1 MENLRLNRVFGY
13 PYEVEGDYVTI
24 DFKDVFSSQKKSVL
38 LKFDVIKNSE
48 RKLVFEN
55 ELTYEDVTADFRLV
69 TESNVNNIQQTSSI
83 DQYNRSKNET
93 VIQNVAM
100 FEANDIMEEALKN
113 VDEGN
118 YTRAKELMSGARDYM
133 DKQMIDV
140 APSPEMKRQSENID
154 RYSKDVESVEE
165 KTEEERNEMQ
175 KSGKYDN
182 YNTRKKN

>member
-1 MENLRLNRVFGY
+1 
-13 PYEVEGDYVTI
+13 
-24 DFKDVFSSQKKSVL
+24 
-38 LKFDVIKNSE
+38 
-48 RKLVFEN
+48 
-55 ELTYEDVTADFRLV
+55 
-69 TESNVNNIQQTSSI
+69 
-83 DQYNRSKNET
+83 
-93 VIQNVAM
+93 
-100 FEANDIMEEALKN
+100 
-113 VDEGN
+113 
-118 YTRAKELMSGARDYM
+118 MSGARDYM